1 MAKKINPSRMTFRI
15 DFGHDA
21 DTGEVNPNTG
31 TPIQQFSPDFSC
43 WAGQWSLNVQQ
54 QLTIA
59 GVGITN
65 AVVFF
70 IRHNPDVN
78 ETLQIQ
84 RGTDLY
90 KIDSIASDDGLPP
103 DGFDLITCHR
113 VVTKHD

>member
-113 VVTKHD
+113 VVTKHG

>member
-65 AVVFF
+65 EVVFF

-113 VVTKHD
+113 VVTKHG

>member
-70 IRHNPDVN
+70 IRHNPGVN

-113 VVTKHD
+113 VVTKHG

>member
-1 MAKKINPSRMTFRI
+1 MTKKINPSRMTFRI

-113 VVTKHD
+113 VVTKHG

>member
-1 MAKKINPSRMTFRI
+1 MTKAINPSRMTFRI
-15 DFGHDA
+15 AFGHDA

-31 TPIQQFSPDFSC
+31 TPIQQFSADFSC

-59 GVGITN
+59 GAGITN

-70 IRHNPDVN
+70 IRHNPAVN
-78 ETLQIQ
+78 ETLQVQ
-84 RGTDLY
+84 RGSDLY
-90 KIDSIASDDGLPP
+90 KIDSISADDGLPP

-113 VVTKHD
+113 VVTKHG